1 MTPTDSANDIRIT
14 RLYDA
19 PLALVWEVWT
29 VDAHVRQWWGPRG
42 FSITTHSK
50 DLRVGG
56 TWVYTM
62 HGPDGVDYP
71 NYTRYLEVE
80 PQQRLVYDHGAS
92 SADAAPMFRVT
103 ATFREVD
110 GQTELDIRMTLPT
123 PEAAQQTRVFIKAAG
138 GNATWDRLGEHLEQ
152 TANGRALFVINRS
165 FNAPIDTVFDMWT
178 MPEHL
183 VRWLPPTG
191 FDMTYMRADIRV
203 GGRSFFSMSNGEMTM
218 YAVSEYRVI
227 ERPSRVEYVHW
238 FADANE
244 QLSRHPGAPTWPDKM
259 VQSILLV
266 AEGEKQTRVTIRT
279 EVLGDATAEQQAAF
293 ADARGGMTMGW
304 TGSFDA
310 LETLLAEGARK
321 H

>member
-1 MTPTDSANDIRIT
+1 MTATDSANDIRIT

-29 VDAHVRQWWGPRG
+29 VDVHVKQWWGPRG
-42 FSITTHSK
+42 FSLTTHSK
-50 DLRVGG
+50 DLHVGG

-80 PQQRLVYDHGAS
+80 PLKRLVYDHGAS
-92 SADAAPMFRVT
+92 SADSAPMFRVT
-103 ATFREVD
+103 ATFREVG
-110 GQTELDIRMTLPT
+110 GQTELDMRMTLPT
-123 PEAAQQTRVFIKAAG
+123 PQAAQDARVFIKAAG

-152 TANGRALFVINRS
+152 TAHDRAVFVINRS
-165 FNAPIDTVFDMWT
+165 FDAPIETVFDMWT

-191 FDMTYMRADIRV
+191 FDMTYIRADVRV
-203 GGRSFFSMSNGEMTM
+203 GASSFFSMSNGAMTM
-218 YAVSEYRVI
+218 YGVSEYRVI
-227 ERPSRVEYVHW
+227 QRPTRVEYLHW

-259 VQSILLV
+259 LQTVHLV
-266 AEGEKQTRVTIRT
+266 AEGAMQTRVTIRT
-279 EVLGDATAEQQAAF
+279 EVFGAATTEQKAVFAE
-293 ADARGGMTMGW
+293 ARGGMTQGW
-304 TGSFDA
+304 TGSFDK
-310 LETLLAEGARK
+310 LEVLVAGGTV
-321 H
+321 